1 MSTSGRWFIWKNT
14 LAAIYERPISGHGW
28 GSFSA
33 AYGNRQASFFQ
44 QQGMHN
50 KEALLADTV
59 YFAFNEWLH
68 LAVELGVPVALLLCV
83 LHFMLLIKAYSFSK
97 EHKENKYF
105 RGCVMTFTGFI
116 AASFISYPF
125 YYLPTAI
132 IYVTVLAGLLY
143 GFASKY
149 LHRYKLFVPVLFG
162 LLICITVLPTSI
174 ARLHWHNGNW
184 LMKTAAHRQ
193 AVNNLL
199 KGYPN
204 LEQNGAYLLAL
215 ATAYD
220 HLYMIDS
227 ALKYSQ
233 QALRYSHD
241 PALHGLHARLLF
253 ENRDTLQA
261 EKHFLAAVYTVP
273 NRFRSR
279 EQLIKFYV
287 QTKQLTAARNWA
299 EATLGMPVKVR
310 SYESMY
316 IRRRIQDLYT
326 QGIL

>member
-33 AYGNRQASFFQ
+33 AYGNQQASFFQ
-44 QQGMHN
+44 QSGMDN

-59 YFAFNEWLH
+59 YFAFNEWLYF
-68 LAVELGVPVALLLCV
+68 AVELGVPVALLLGV
-83 LHFMLLIKAYSFSK
+83 LHFMLLIKAYNFSK
-97 EHKENKYF
+97 KHKENKYF
-105 RGCVMTFTGFI
+105 RGCFMTFTGFI

-132 IYVTVLAGLLY
+132 IYVTVLAGLLF

-149 LHRYKLFVPVLFG
+149 LHKYKLVVPVLFG
-162 LLICITVLPTSI
+162 LIICITVLPTGF

-193 AVNNLL
+193 SVNTLL

-204 LEQNGAYLLAL
+204 LKRNGAYLLAL
-215 ATAYD
+215 AKAYD
-220 HLYMIDS
+220 HLYKIDS

-261 EKHFLAAVYTVP
+261 EKHFLAAVYAVP

-279 EQLIKFYV
+279 EQLINFYM
-287 QTKQLTAARNWA
+287 QIKQLTAARNLA
-299 EATLGMPVKVR
+299 AATLRMPVKVR
-310 SYESMY
+310 SYESLY
-316 IRRRIQDLYT
+316 IRRRIQDLYFK
-326 QGIL
+326 GII